1 MYSFMSTILH
11 IIEISYCL
19 MASYFFFIIAEAS
32 EQDFKNS
39 VVRTLLF
46 AFLKNS
52 MLLSAGI
59 TGKILFRNQIESVVI
74 FTNLLMFF
82 LIIPIVKR
90 LVLIFCLI
98 LFVRASYHRSCFLC
112 NKKKY
117 IISHFDTIFIK
128 KNSHHL
134 YVMRV

>member
-1 MYSFMSTILH
+1 MSTILH

-52 MLLSAGI
+52 TLLSAGI

-74 FTNLLMFF
+74 FTNLFTLFFDYSNSKKTCACLLSNPLCTSIVSQIMFS
-82 LIIPIVKR
+82 LQQKEIYYIP
-90 LVLIFCLI
+90 F
-98 LFVRASYHRSCFLC
+98 
-112 NKKKY
+112 
-117 IISHFDTIFIK
+117 
-128 KNSHHL
+128 
-134 YVMRV
+134 